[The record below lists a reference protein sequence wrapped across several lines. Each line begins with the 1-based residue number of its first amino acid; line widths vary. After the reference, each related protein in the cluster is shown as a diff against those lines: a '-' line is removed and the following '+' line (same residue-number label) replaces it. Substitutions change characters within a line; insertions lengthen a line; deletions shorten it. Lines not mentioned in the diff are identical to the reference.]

1 MQAKKLA
8 KIFALSKIL
17 AYCKCKEKTHEKGA
31 EKMYDVQDVAEYV
44 ITYSEEKDYGIS
56 NLKLQKILYLIQAYS
71 LIQTKK
77 PCFSEDIE
85 AWDFGPVIP
94 EVYRKYK
101 QFGSTDI
108 QVRCWNL
115 EEIQKGFEKED
126 RKRIEAVIDK
136 FADFSAADLTIL
148 TQNQTPWNEAFSK
161 KEKVIRCEDILEYFS

>member
-1 MQAKKLA
+1 
-8 KIFALSKIL
+8 
-17 AYCKCKEKTHEKGA
+17 
-31 EKMYDVQDVAEYV
+31 MYDVQDVAEYV
-44 ITYSEEKDYGIS
+44 ITYSEVKDYGIS

-71 LIQTKK
+71 LIHTKK

-108 QVRCWNL
+108 QIRFRRL
-115 EEIQKGFEKED
+115 EEVQKGFEKED
-126 RKRIEAVIDK
+126 RKRIEEIVDR

-148 TQNQTPWNEAFSK
+148 TQNQAPWNEAFGR
-161 KEKVIRCEDILEYFS
+161 KEKVIRVKIFWNIFPEKAKRRRKNERNYTLEMRYLRDRIQR